1 MLDVAREEKIHVV
14 EFQDLLLKLDE
25 KQVEELEKD
34 RKEVDELL
42 E

>member
-14 EFQDLLLKLDE
+14 EFQDLLLELDE
-25 KQVEELEKD
+25 KQVEELEKG